1 MRISTRSRYGTRLMI
16 NLAEKYNKGNSL
28 LKDVAR
34 EECISEKYLS
44 QIVIPLRVAG
54 LISGSRGSNGGY
66 TLTKPPS
73 DITIKE
79 IVEALEGDLCLMDC
93 TMDEKT
99 CNRSSV
105 CASKE
110 VWAGLSLK
118 IIEFLNNINLEDLV
132 KIKQKKEMESIE
144 YVI

>member
-16 NLAEKYNKGNSL
+16 YLAEKYDKGNVL
-28 LKDVAR
+28 LKDVAKK
-34 EECISEKYLS
+34 ECISEKYLS
-44 QIVIPLRVAG
+44 QIVIPLRMVG
-54 LISGSRGSNGGY
+54 LISGSRGANGGY
-66 TLTKPPS
+66 TLTRPPS

-79 IVEALEGDLCLMDC
+79 IVEALEGDLYLIDC

-99 CNRSSV
+99 CDRSNV

-110 VWAGLSLK
+110 IWTDLSLK

-132 KIKQKKEMESIE
+132 KVKQKKEMESIE